1 MLGVTHHFV
10 NGMDIHVRFCNDE
23 ELIVSPSRKKR
34 RSGLRSSSLKVTSTP
49 KTPRSRLGTS
59 ILESPGIQDSPKLN
73 DSVLSGYDG
82 DKEDDLDDSIIR
94 DGKLIFLSFSV
105 FDLNFS
111 LIKDKIMEITQ
122 K

>member
-10 NGMDIHVRFCNDE
+10 NGMDIHVRFSNDE

-34 RSGLRSSSLKVTSTP
+34 RPGLRSDSVKATSTP
-49 KTPRSRLGTS
+49 KTPRTRLDRPV
-59 ILESPGIQDSPKLN
+59 LLSPGLQDSPKLN

-94 DGKLIFLSFSV
+94 DG
-105 FDLNFS
+105 
-111 LIKDKIMEITQ
+111 E
-122 K
+122 

>member
-94 DGKLIFLSFSV
+94 DGNLIFLSFSV
-105 FDLNFS
+105 FDLKYS
-111 LIKDKIMEITQ
+111 LIKD
-122 K
+122 